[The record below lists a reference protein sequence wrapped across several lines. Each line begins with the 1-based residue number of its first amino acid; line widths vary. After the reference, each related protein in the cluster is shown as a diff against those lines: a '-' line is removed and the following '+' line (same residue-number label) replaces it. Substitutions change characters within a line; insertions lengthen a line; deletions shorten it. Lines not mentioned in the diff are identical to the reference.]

1 MARRAL
7 TGGGEA
13 EEDDVNMTPL
23 LDIVFIMLIFFI
35 VTAEFVKEP
44 GQEIIRPD
52 AENSEQVKLVGILV
66 AISSENRIFINKD
79 EVELAEVRVIVEQ
92 LRRENPKGEAVIQAD
107 EGSQTRYLIEVME
120 QVRAAGVT
128 EVSVSTEPN

>member
-44 GQEIIRPD
+44 GQEVIRPD

>member
-1 MARRAL
+1 MARRAF

-44 GQEIIRPD
+44 GRDPLRPE
-52 AENSEQVKLVGILV
+52 AESAEQVRLVGILV
-66 AISSENRIFINKD
+66 AITEENEIYINKE
-79 EVELAEVRVIVEQ
+79 EVDIGEVRAIVEQ
-92 LRRENPKGEAVIQAD
+92 LRRENPKGDAVIQAD

-120 QVRAAGVT
+120 QIRAAGVD
-128 EVSVSTEPN
+128 EVNVSTEPN